1 MAVGLIVLIWL
12 LSEAAL
18 LVRARSLPHESC
30 DGGTLRLL
38 AEMLMISLSAAY
50 MFKWLGLTPLP
61 GWLEFAGAAVVATG
75 FVVRQY
81 AIAVLGEF
89 FTLNVAIRDQHPL
102 VTAGPYRIVRHPG
115 YSGVILIC
123 FGFGLSLCD
132 AFALLASFIPI
143 TCALLARISR
153 EEQVLLSSIRG
164 YREYSAR
171 TWRLC
176 PYIW

>member
-1 MAVGLIVLIWL
+1 MA
-12 LSEAAL
+12 
-18 LVRARSLPHESC
+18 
-30 DGGTLRLL
+30 
-38 AEMLMISLSAAY
+38 
-50 MFKWLGLTPLP
+50 PLP

-102 VTAGPYRIVRHPG
+102 VTAGPYQIVRHPG

-132 AFALLASFIPI
+132 GFAFVGVVCADHLRVALPNLTRRASSAVVDSRIP
-143 TCALLARISR
+143 R
-153 EEQVLLSSIRG
+153 VLRANL
-164 YREYSAR
+164 
-171 TWRLC
+171 RLC
-176 PYIW
+176 PYICRCSMAIVCHRSSMNALDLWSQAKARCVGV